1 MGSEDNTMPRCPY
14 RPLLPRMLLPVPVA
28 MVTAGKGSAHIGPLV
43 CNSEALPTA
52 KLEVGAL
59 SALKGPLQL
68 LSLS

>member
-1 MGSEDNTMPRCPY
+1 
-14 RPLLPRMLLPVPVA
+14 MLLPVPVA